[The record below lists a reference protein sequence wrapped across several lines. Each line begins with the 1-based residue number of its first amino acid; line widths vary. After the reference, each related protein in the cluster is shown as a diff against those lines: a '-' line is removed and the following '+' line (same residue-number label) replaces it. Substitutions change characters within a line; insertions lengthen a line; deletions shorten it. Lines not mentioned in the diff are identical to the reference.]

1 MIEVPGNIL
10 PALPAILNWLD
21 FAGVAVFA
29 VTGALVAART
39 QQDVIVTAFFSV
51 LTGLGGGTVRD
62 LLIGAPVFWIGQRGY
77 LEICLIAAVGVF
89 IFDTGRRT
97 EALLNWA
104 DAIGLSVYCVIG
116 TIKALAFG
124 AHPAAAAAMG
134 VVTASVGGIM
144 RDVLGGRPSVLMQR
158 EFYVTSAVA
167 GAGLTTILIQAGMT
181 QWVAGCIAAV
191 VAFITRAG
199 AILFGWKQPVRRG

>member
-1 MIEVPGNIL
+1 MMKMPGDIL
-10 PALPAILNWLD
+10 PNLPVLLVWLD

-39 QQDVIVTAFFSV
+39 QQDVIVTAFFAV
-51 LTGLGGGTVRD
+51 LTGVGGGTVRD

-77 LEICLIAAVGVF
+77 LEICLIAALIVF
-89 IFDTGRRT
+89 LFNTGRRA

-104 DAIGLSVYCVIG
+104 DAVGLSVYCVIG
-116 TIKALAFG
+116 TIKALTYG
-124 AHPAAAAAMG
+124 AHPVAAAAMG
-134 VVTASVGGIM
+134 VVTGSVGGIM

-167 GAGLTTILIQAGMT
+167 GAGLTVVLIQAGMS
-181 QWVAGCIAAV
+181 QWAAGCIAAV
-191 VAFITRAG
+191 IAFITRAG
-199 AILFGWKQPVRRG
+199 AILFGWKQPIRRG

>member
-1 MIEVPGNIL
+1 MIHMPENIL
-10 PALPAILNWLD
+10 PDLPVILSWLD
-21 FAGVAVFA
+21 FTGVAVFA
-29 VTGALVAART
+29 VTGALVAAKT
-39 QQDVIVTAFFSV
+39 QQDVIVTAFFAV

-77 LEICLIAAVGVF
+77 LEICLIAAVVVF
-89 IFDTGRRT
+89 VFDTGRRA

-104 DAIGLSVYCVIG
+104 DGVGLSVYCVIG

-124 AHPAAAAAMG
+124 AHPVAAAAMG
-134 VVTASVGGIM
+134 VVTGSVGGIM
-144 RDVLGGRPSVLMQR
+144 RDVIAGRPSVLMQR

-167 GAGLTTILIQAGMT
+167 GAGLTAILIKFGMT
-181 QWVAGCIAAV
+181 EWAAGGIAAV

-199 AILFGWKQPVRRG
+199 AILFGWKQPIRRG